1 MSAVMVSITNCDS
14 FWNGVLKYAESAV
27 CGGFWGAESVAAS
40 SRLQPSAPGMS
51 MQQAANDQAQ
61 NVNLPADSM
70 AFRLSMPRQ
79 PVRQAGSAVLSAGY
93 FADSL
98 PA

>member
-1 MSAVMVSITNCDS
+1 
-14 FWNGVLKYAESAV
+14 
-27 CGGFWGAESVAAS
+27 
-40 SRLQPSAPGMS
+40 MS

-79 PVRQAGSAVLSAGY
+79 PVRQAGSAVLWAGY

-98 PA
+98 PAVGVDGLRVEQWDVVERVLTIVGMNSEHPAVCDQGLDNR